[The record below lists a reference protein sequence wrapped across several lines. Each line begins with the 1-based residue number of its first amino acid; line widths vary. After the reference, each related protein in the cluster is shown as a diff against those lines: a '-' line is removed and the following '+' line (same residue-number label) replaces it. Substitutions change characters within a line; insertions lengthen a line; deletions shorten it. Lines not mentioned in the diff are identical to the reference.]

1 MIRIEYAYHS
11 ISRIKVSD
19 MLIKLAAYL
28 IALSRYIADEVEELH
43 NERRKHVLSLHGA
56 DIDAARSKYNK
67 RVAKIHS
74 KLADRSQRCKR
85 HKSPSQQAAQA
96 SRDKVDR
103 LLDIDAARSK
113 YNKRVAKIHSKL
125 AGRRQRAVE
134 LYAKQ
139 QAAQASRDKADRLLS
154 ALK

>member
-1 MIRIEYAYHS
+1 
-11 ISRIKVSD
+11 

-43 NERRKHVLSLHGA
+43 NERRKHVLSLHG
-56 DIDAARSKYNK
+56 S
-67 RVAKIHS
+67 
-74 KLADRSQRCKR
+74 
-85 HKSPSQQAAQA
+85 
-96 SRDKVDR
+96 
-103 LLDIDAARSK
+103 DIDAARSK

-125 AGRRQRAVE
+125 AGRSQRAVE

-139 QAAQASRDKADRLLS
+139 QAAQASRDKADRLLD